1 MCQFLSVLVL
11 RNGDVLHHPM
21 LDSHADLITYF
32 KLPDTSEYIQRFAK
46 VELTPGD
53 WLKPDTWHWK
63 VDENTRPQWLDAV
76 EAQAESA
83 TRRIATNMLLVSG
96 EHQLI
101 VDGCW
106 IVGGCAIVRD
116 VRGGRLMCVKGSAQI
131 YNVSGSAQI
140 HEVSGSAQIHKVKG
154 AARIHKVK
162 GAAQVHEVCDSAQI
176 YNVSGSA
183 QIHEVWGA
191 AQIHNVSGSA
201 RLDTSAKAHL
211 AQEKEQL

>member
-131 YNVSGSAQI
+131 HKVWGAAQI
-140 HEVSGSAQIHKVKG
+140 HEVW
-154 AARIHKVK
+154 
-162 GAAQVHEVCDSAQI
+162 DSAQI